1 MGEVFEVSFVFRV
14 EVGKVAVLLFG
25 HAFVVLVEHLIAGEE
40 SLGFFLRVFEVGLV
54 EKG

>member
-1 MGEVFEVSFVFRV
+1 MFGL
-14 EVGKVAVLLFG
+14 EVGEIAVLLFG

-40 SLGFFLRVFEVGLV
+40 SLGFLLRVFEVGLV